1 MQIAVVDLGVGNLR
15 SVKQAVS
22 AVAPNA
28 NVILSSDAQTLLN
41 ADKVVLPGQ
50 GAVGTWFSELS
61 SRGLEQALTTC
72 MAEKPLLGICV
83 GMQALFDYCEEDG
96 GRQGLGLFHGSVKHF
111 SHFHNARQSNLDS
124 TGSNQAVERLK
135 IPQMGWNQV
144 FQLRE
149 HPLWKGIDDNAYF
162 YFVHSFCANTAPDS
176 DLGVVYGGA
185 DYGHKFIAAVG
196 RDNVFAVQFHPEK
209 SHDNGLA
216 LLKNFTDWNGQAN

>member
-1 MQIAVVDLGVGNLR
+1 MRIAVVDLGVGNLR

-22 AVAPNA
+22 TVAPNA
-28 NVILSSDAQTLLN
+28 DVVLTSDANTLLES
-41 ADKVVLPGQ
+41 DKIVLPGQ
-50 GAVGTWFSELS
+50 GAVGTWFSELQN
-61 SRGLEQALTTC
+61 RGLEDAIKTC
-72 MAEKPLLGICV
+72 LDQKPLLGICV

-96 GRQGLGLFHGSVKHF
+96 GRQGLGLFKGSVRHF
-111 SHFHNARQSNLDS
+111 SNFHQV
-124 TGSNQAVERLK
+124 VEASENPPLPRLK

-144 FQLRE
+144 FQLRD
-149 HPLWKGIDDNAYF
+149 HPLWNGIEDDAYF

-209 SHDNGLA
+209 SHDNGLR
-216 LLKNFTDWNGQAN
+216 LLKNFTEWNGQAA